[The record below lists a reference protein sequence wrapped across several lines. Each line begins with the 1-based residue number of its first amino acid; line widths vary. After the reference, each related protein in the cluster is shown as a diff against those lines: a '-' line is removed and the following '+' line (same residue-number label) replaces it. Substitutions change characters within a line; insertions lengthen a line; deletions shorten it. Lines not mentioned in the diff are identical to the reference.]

1 MPLRFAQPLCAHN
14 IPQVPLP
21 HAVVGLIDAFDHR
34 AADNHAHRQL
44 RPRVDHPHSRR
55 AGTRSSMP
63 AALTAGPSR
72 RPGRPTTRAASPLP
86 RRDETARRSSSS
98 RQVGS
103 ANLDRVG
110 HRLNPALSSTQQ
122 EFTPARRGL
131 ADGEGEHISSIDRPS
146 SAPVE
151 RESSPAIRRR
161 ARVVPTKR
169 WIESATRIMMTSPL
183 GHRGGRVHQYTRPT
197 VARAT

>member
-34 AADNHAHRQL
+34 AAHDHAHRQL

-55 AGTRSSMP
+55 AGTRSSTP

-72 RPGRPTTRAASPLP
+72 RPGRPTTRAASPSPWP
-86 RRDETARRSSSS
+86 RRDETARRRSSS
-98 RQVGS
+98 RHVGS
-103 ANLDRVG
+103 ANLAQMG
-110 HRLNPALSSTQQ
+110 HHLNPALSSTQQ

-131 ADGEGEHISSIDRPS
+131 ADGEGSHMSDIDTLQLKVHSLPAESTVRGSS
-146 SAPVE
+146 
-151 RESSPAIRRR
+151 
-161 ARVVPTKR
+161 
-169 WIESATRIMMTSPL
+169 
-183 GHRGGRVHQYTRPT
+183 RPT
-197 VARAT
+197 HLPLP